1 MKIRDWMTSVVVSV
15 APDTSVKE
23 AFLVMKT
30 NGFRHLPVVKSGK
43 LVGFVTD
50 RDLRRPQLS
59 DVFREWNELYRIS
72 NDIHVEDVMIT
83 DVVAVTPET
92 DLVQAASIL
101 VEKKIG
107 AVPVVDEEGSKT
119 LVGIITIYDF
129 LKALVECS
137 KKK

>member
-1 MKIRDWMTSVVVSV
+1 MKIRDWMTPLVVSV
-15 APDTSVKE
+15 SPGTSVKE
-23 AFLVMKT
+23 AFALMKKK
-30 NGFRHLPVVKSGK
+30 GFRHLPVVKNGN

-50 RDLRRPQLS
+50 RDLRRPQIS
-59 DVFREWNELYRIS
+59 DVFKEWNDLYRLS
-72 NDIHVEDVMIT
+72 DEIHVEDVMIS

-107 AVPVVDEEGSKT
+107 ALPVVDKAGSKA

-129 LKALVECS
+129 LKALVKNS
-137 KKK
+137 RG